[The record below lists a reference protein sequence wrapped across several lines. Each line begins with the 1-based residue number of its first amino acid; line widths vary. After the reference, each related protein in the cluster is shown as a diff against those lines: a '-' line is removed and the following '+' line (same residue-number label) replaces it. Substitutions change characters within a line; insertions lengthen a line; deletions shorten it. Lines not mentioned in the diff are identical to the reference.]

1 MEEFS
6 NLFTQNASRAL
17 TITCFV
23 FQNDDNF
30 LNIIYEAYLF
40 SVRKA
45 AIKKSLWKMIFK
57 FNYYSFLN
65 SRKKVS
71 IFSSM
76 FMFKEMNGLR
86 YFTYT

>member
-1 MEEFS
+1 MKWKKLLIS
-6 NLFTQNASRAL
+6 LLKNTYCAL

-45 AIKKSLWKMIFK
+45 AMKKSMWKMILK
-57 FNYYSFLN
+57 FNFCYFLN

-71 IFSSM
+71 NFSST
-76 FMFKEMNGLR
+76 FMF
-86 YFTYT
+86 